1 MNLTNWTLKSD
12 VLAKVKQDGNNLRF
26 AAPELQAD
34 HDVVIEAFKETEES
48 FYFACQSLKKD
59 EHFALQLLQINH
71 QSLNLFP
78 ELHIKNKALIIYGIQ
93 NVHPGFIRFDE
104 ELILNNPK
112 YNVYFL
118 NGLVKYLRNGGMRN
132 LQLSKRLRI
141 TENRFLSIKS
151 TNELAIYAE
160 HVRNGHIS
168 IEQWDELSE
177 CYYNK
182 IISKSLN
189 KLDRKNFLN
198 LEFRLKSNIL
208 ALCSKNKDVWEAA
221 VLKKGVLDSDEG
233 FNLVL
238 SKLSKITSCGNGYHH
253 IDSLFTCAAHA
264 TKFPQF
270 EDCHHNGC
278 PLYEDMG
285 QDYSGT
291 PF

>member
-1 MNLTNWTLKSD
+1 MNLTNWTSKSD

-59 EHFALQLLQINH
+59 EDFALQLLKINH
-71 QSLNLFP
+71 QSLHLFP

-93 NVHPGFIRFDE
+93 YVHPGFIRFDD
-104 ELILNNPK
+104 ELILNNPE

-118 NGLVKYLRNGGMRN
+118 NGLVKYLRDNGMRN

-141 TENRFLSIKS
+141 SENRFLSKKS

-168 IEQWDELSE
+168 MDQWDELSE

-189 KLDRKNFLN
+189 KLDRKNFPKLDY
-198 LEFRLKSNIL
+198 RLKSNIV

-221 VLKKGVLDSDEG
+221 VLKKGLRDSDEG

-238 SKLSKITSCGNGYHH
+238 SKLSKMTSCGNGYHH
-253 IDSLFTCAAHA
+253 IDSLFTCAANA
-264 TKFPQF
+264 TKFPQY

-278 PLYEDMG
+278 PLYENMG
-285 QDYSGT
+285 QDYSDI

>member
-48 FYFACQSLKKD
+48 FYFACRSLKKD

-71 QSLNLFP
+71 QSLYLFP
-78 ELHIKNKALIIYGIQ
+78 ELLIKNKALIIYGIR

-118 NGLVKYLRNGGMRN
+118 NGLVKYLRHDGMRN

-141 TENRFLSIKS
+141 SESRFLSIKS

-160 HVRNGHIS
+160 HLRNGHIS
-168 IEQWDELSE
+168 MEQWDELSE

-238 SKLSKITSCGNGYHH
+238 SKLSKITSCENGYHH
-253 IDSLFTCAAHA
+253 IDSLFTCAADT

-270 EDCHHNGC
+270 EDCHHSGC
-278 PLYEDMG
+278 PLYENMG
-285 QDYSGT
+285 PDYSGT

>member
-59 EHFALQLLQINH
+59 EDFALQLLQINH
-71 QSLNLFP
+71 QSLYLFP
-78 ELHIKNKALIIYGIQ
+78 ELLIKNKALIIYGIQ
-93 NVHPGFIRFDE
+93 NVHPGFIRFDD

-118 NGLVKYLRNGGMRN
+118 NGLVKYLRDGGNRN
-132 LQLSKRLRI
+132 LELSKRLRI
-141 TENRFLSIKS
+141 SESRFLSIKS

-160 HVRNGHIS
+160 HARNGHIS
-168 IEQWDELSE
+168 MEQWDELSE
-177 CYYNK
+177 CYFNK

-221 VLKKGVLDSDEG
+221 VLKKGLLDSDEG

-238 SKLSKITSCGNGYHH
+238 SKLSKITSCENRYHH
-253 IDSLFTCAAHA
+253 IDSLFRCAADA
-264 TKFPQF
+264 GKFPQF
-270 EDCHHNGC
+270 EDCHHIGC
-278 PLYEDMG
+278 PLYENIG
-285 QDYSGT
+285 PDYSGT

>member
-48 FYFACQSLKKD
+48 FYFACRSLKKD

-71 QSLNLFP
+71 QSLYLFP
-78 ELHIKNKALIIYGIQ
+78 ELLIKNKALIIYGIQ

-118 NGLVKYLRNGGMRN
+118 NGLVKYLRNGGMKY
-132 LQLSKRLRI
+132 LELSKRLRI
-141 TENRFLSIKS
+141 SESRFLSIKS

-160 HVRNGHIS
+160 HLRNGHIS
-168 IEQWDELSE
+168 MGQWDELSE
-177 CYYNK
+177 SYYNK

-238 SKLSKITSCGNGYHH
+238 SKLSKITSCENGYHH
-253 IDSLFTCAAHA
+253 IDSLFTCAANA

-270 EDCHHNGC
+270 EECHYSGC
-278 PLYEDMG
+278 PLYENMG
-285 QDYSGT
+285 PDYSGT

>member
-1 MNLTNWTLKSD
+1 M
-12 VLAKVKQDGNNLRF
+12 
-26 AAPELQAD
+26 
-34 HDVVIEAFKETEES
+34 
-48 FYFACQSLKKD
+48 
-59 EHFALQLLQINH
+59 
-71 QSLNLFP
+71 
-78 ELHIKNKALIIYGIQ
+78 
-93 NVHPGFIRFDE
+93 
-104 ELILNNPK
+104 
-112 YNVYFL
+112 
-118 NGLVKYLRNGGMRN
+118 VKYLRHDGMRN

-141 TENRFLSIKS
+141 SESRFLSIKS

-160 HVRNGHIS
+160 HLRNGHIS
-168 IEQWDELSE
+168 MEQWDELSE

-238 SKLSKITSCGNGYHH
+238 SKLSKITSCENGYHH
-253 IDSLFTCAAHA
+253 IDSLFTCAADA

-270 EDCHHNGC
+270 EDCHHSGC
-278 PLYEDMG
+278 PLYENMG
-285 QDYSGT
+285 PDYSGT